1 MRLAASATH
10 WSQMKT
16 FGPATSLATLD
27 SSLPQQFFA
36 AINRSDSWSRVSTE
50 TEGAIR
56 VGSIVLLDVT
66 MLVTPCSGFLPGNT
80 R

>member
-36 AINRSDSWSRVSTE
+36 AINRSDS
-50 TEGAIR
+50 
-56 VGSIVLLDVT
+56 
-66 MLVTPCSGFLPGNT
+66 
-80 R
+80 